1 MVGKTKKTR
10 KENIM
15 KKALISAACLGSV
28 AAFAQ
33 VKDSLQA
40 NNVDEVV
47 MTASRKKE
55 SIKEIPSSIT
65 VVAEK
70 QIQSQLTVNSDITS
84 ILQYTVPSLGTN
96 SGQTSNTGQTLRGRQ
111 VLVLIDGIPQS
122 TPLRNGAR
130 DIRSIDPS
138 VIERIEVIKGA
149 SSIYGNGADGGIINY
164 ITRRSKSDKAISGL
178 TQVGLTGQEYGGT
191 LGVRASQLLS
201 GKINKFDYVF
211 SLAYERTGY
220 MKDADGVNLTPTYST
235 AKMDNY
241 NGMLKVG
248 YNINKDQR
256 IEASYIGYSSRSDLN
271 LGLVTGKY
279 GIKPTIG
286 EGVGKNLETT
296 PQGTPRNHNFRINYD
311 NQNLFWGTTSL
322 NFNAYMQDFRTVYGY
337 SDTFFGG
344 GQSNVISKKYGAR
357 FNFDTKLWSAQN
369 SQGEIM
375 YGMDILNDQTV
386 QKLEDGRYWTPDM
399 NMTNLA
405 PFVLVKI
412 DLLKKLTI
420 KGGLRYEN
428 MSVKAGDFNTLSSI
442 KSDGTFTTSIFVT
455 GGKLKYNALVA
466 NLGVRYNIEPFVNLF
481 GSFSQSY
488 SINEL
493 GRILRT
499 STQGTIQNLET
510 KPIIV
515 NNYEFGATGQIAKW
529 VNYEITSYVS
539 TSKLGASFVQSPDRA
554 LTIQRSPEIVYGV
567 EGFLHFTPAKW
578 INFGGSYS
586 WMEGITSI
594 KDDGDY
600 SAKINNSR
608 ISAPKVL
615 AYVQIKPIQTLSIG
629 FDMLHAFEQDR
640 FQPNAKTGLYV
651 YGEGYVLDYTVF
663 NFKSSYEINK
673 SWRVSAG
680 VENLLNKMY
689 QPAIAWWSARD
700 SEFVN
705 SLGRRGTLMLEY
717 KF

>member
-1 MVGKTKKTR
+1 
-10 KENIM
+10 M
-15 KKALISAACLGSV
+15 KKALLSVACLGS
-28 AAFAQ
+28 ATIFAQ
-33 VKDSLQA
+33 VKDSLQT

-55 SIKEIPSSIT
+55 SIKEIPSSVTI
-65 VVAEK
+65 VAEK

-96 SGQTSNTGQTLRGRQ
+96 TGQTSNSGQTLRGRQ

-164 ITRRSKSDKAISGL
+164 ITRRSQSDKKISGL
-178 TQVGLTGQEYGGT
+178 TQLGFTGQTYGGT

-201 GKINKFDYVF
+201 GKVNKFDYVF

-248 YNINKDQR
+248 YNINNDQR

-296 PQGTPRNHNFRINYD
+296 PQGTPRNHNLRINYD

-357 FNFDTKLWSAQN
+357 FNFDTKLWNAAN

-412 DLLKKLTI
+412 DLLKKLTL

-428 MSVKAGDFNTLSSI
+428 MNVKVGDFNTLSSI

-455 GGKLKYNALVA
+455 GGELKYNALVA

-539 TSKLGASFVQSPDRA
+539 TSKLGASFVQSADRA

-615 AYVQIKPIQTLSIG
+615 AYIQARPIKTLSIG
-629 FDMLHAFEQDR
+629 VDMLHAFQQDR
-640 FQPNAKTGLYV
+640 FQPNAKTGMFV
-651 YGEGYVLDYTVF
+651 YGEGYVPEYTVF

-673 SWRVSAG
+673 NWKVSVG
-680 VENLLNKMY
+680 VENVFNKMY

-705 SLGRRGTLMLEY
+705 APGRRGTAMLEY

>member
-1 MVGKTKKTR
+1 
-10 KENIM
+10 M
-15 KKALISAACLGSV
+15 KKALLSAACLGS
-28 AAFAQ
+28 AAVFAQ
-33 VKDSLQA
+33 VKDSLQT

-55 SIKEIPSSIT
+55 SIKEIPSSVTI
-65 VVAEK
+65 VAEK

-164 ITRRSKSDKAISGL
+164 ITRRSKSDKNISGI
-178 TQVGLTGQEYGGT
+178 TQVGFTGQTYGGT

-201 GKINKFDYVF
+201 GKVNKFDYVF

-220 MKDADGVNLTPTYST
+220 MKDADGVNLTPTYSP

-248 YNINKDQR
+248 YNINNNQR

-279 GIKPTIG
+279 GLKPTIG

-296 PQGTPRNHNFRINYD
+296 PQGTPKNHNFRINYD
-311 NQNLFWGTTSL
+311 NQNLFGGTTSL
-322 NFNAYMQDFRTVYGY
+322 NFNAYMQDFKTVYGY

-357 FNFDTKLWSAQN
+357 FNFDTKLWNAQN
-369 SQGEIM
+369 SQAEVM

-428 MSVKAGDFNTLSSI
+428 MTVKVGDFNTLSSV

-466 NLGVRYNIEPFVNLF
+466 NLGVRYNIEPFINLF

-515 NNYEFGATGQIAKW
+515 NNYELGATGQISKW

-539 TSKLGASFVQSPDRA
+539 TSKLGASFVQSADRA

-578 INFGGSYS
+578 ISFGGSYS

-615 AYVQIKPIQTLSIG
+615 AYIQARPIQTLSIG

-640 FQPNAKTGLYV
+640 FQTNAKTGLFV
-651 YGEGYVLDYTVF
+651 YGEGYVPEYTVF

-673 SWRVSAG
+673 NWRVSLG
-680 VENLLNKMY
+680 IENLFNKMY

>member
-1 MVGKTKKTR
+1 
-10 KENIM
+10 M
-15 KKALISAACLGSV
+15 KKALLSAACLGSATV
-28 AAFAQ
+28 FAQ
-33 VKDSLQA
+33 VKDSLQT

-55 SIKEIPSSIT
+55 NIKEIPSSVTI
-65 VVAEK
+65 VAEK

-164 ITRRSKSDKAISGL
+164 ITRRSKSDKKISGL
-178 TQVGLTGQEYGGT
+178 TQVGFTGQTYGGT

-201 GKINKFDYVF
+201 GKVNKFDYVF

-220 MKDADGVNLTPTYST
+220 MKDADGVNLTPTYSP

-248 YNINKDQR
+248 YNINNNQR

-279 GIKPTIG
+279 GFKPTIG

-311 NQNLFWGTTSL
+311 NQNLFGGTTSL

-357 FNFDTKLWSAQN
+357 FNFDTKLWNTQN
-369 SQGEIM
+369 SQAEVM

-428 MSVKAGDFNTLSSI
+428 MRVKVGDFNTLSTV
-442 KSDGTFTTSIFVT
+442 KSDGTFTKSIFVT
-455 GGKLKYNALVA
+455 GGDLKYNALVA
-466 NLGVRYNIEPFVNLF
+466 NLGVRYNIEPFINLF

-515 NNYEFGATGQIAKW
+515 NNYEFGATGQISKW

-539 TSKLGASFVQSPDRA
+539 TSKLGASFVQSADRA

-615 AYVQIKPIQTLSIG
+615 AYIQAKPIQTLSIG

-640 FQPNAKTGLYV
+640 FQPNAKTGLFV
-651 YGEGYVLDYTVF
+651 YGEGYVPEYTVF
-663 NFKSSYEINK
+663 NFKSSYEINTN
-673 SWRVSAG
+673 WRVSLG
-680 VENLLNKMY
+680 IENLFNKMY

>member
-1 MVGKTKKTR
+1 
-10 KENIM
+10 M
-15 KKALISAACLGSV
+15 KKVLISAACLGS
-28 AAFAQ
+28 AAVFSQ
-33 VKDSLQA
+33 VTDSLQT
-40 NNVDEVV
+40 NSVDEVV

-55 SIKEIPSSIT
+55 NIKEVPSSIT
-65 VVAEK
+65 IVGEK

-96 SGQTSNTGQTLRGRQ
+96 SGQTSNSGQTLRGRQ

-164 ITRRSKSDKAISGL
+164 ITRRSKSDKNISGL
-178 TQVGLTGQEYGGT
+178 SQIGFTAQPYGGT

-201 GKINKFDYVF
+201 GKVNKFDYVF

-220 MKDADGVNLTPTYST
+220 MKDADGVSLSPTYST

-248 YNINKDQR
+248 YTINKDQR
-256 IEASYIGYSSRSDLN
+256 VEASYIGYASKSDLN
-271 LGLVTGKY
+271 LGMVIGKY
-279 GIKPTIG
+279 GIKPTVG
-286 EGVGKNLETT
+286 EGVGKGLETT

-357 FNFDTKLWSAQN
+357 INFDTRLWNAQN

-375 YGMDILNDQTV
+375 YGMDLLNDQTV

-428 MSVKAGDFNTLSSI
+428 MSVKVGDFNTLSSV
-442 KSDGTFTTSIFVT
+442 KLDGTFTKSIFVT

-466 NLGVRYNIEPFVNLF
+466 NLGVRYNIEPFINLF

-515 NNYEFGATGQIAKW
+515 NNYEFGATGQISKW
-529 VNYEITSYVS
+529 INYEITSYVS
-539 TSKLGASFVQSPDRA
+539 TSKLGASFVQSADRS

-586 WMEGITSI
+586 WIEGITSI

-615 AYVQIKPIQTLSIG
+615 AYVQARPIPALSIG
-629 FDMLHAFEQDR
+629 LDMLHAFEQDR
-640 FQPNAKTGLYV
+640 FQPNAAGVLG
-651 YGEGYVLDYTVF
+651 YGEGNVPEYTIF
-663 NFKSSYEINK
+663 NFKSSYEVNK
-673 SWRVSAG
+673 NWRVSVG
-680 VENLLNKMY
+680 VENVFNKIY
-689 QPAIAWWSARD
+689 QPAIAWWSSRD

-705 SLGRRGTLMLEY
+705 APGARGTLMLEY

>member
-1 MVGKTKKTR
+1 
-10 KENIM
+10 M
-15 KKALISAACLGSV
+15 KKAFLSAACLGS
-28 AAFAQ
+28 AAVFAQ
-33 VKDSLQA
+33 VKDSLQT

-55 SIKEIPSSIT
+55 NIKEIPSSVTI
-65 VVAEK
+65 VAEK

-164 ITRRSKSDKAISGL
+164 ITRRSQSDKNISGL
-178 TQVGLTGQEYGGT
+178 TQVGFTGQTYGGT

-201 GKINKFDYVF
+201 GKVNKFDYVF

-220 MKDADGVNLTPTYST
+220 MKDADGVNLTPTYSP

-256 IEASYIGYSSRSDLN
+256 VEASYIGYASRSDLN

-279 GIKPTIG
+279 GITPTIG

-311 NQNLFWGTTSL
+311 NQNLFGGTTSL

-357 FNFDTKLWSAQN
+357 FNLDTQLWSAKN
-369 SQGEIM
+369 SQAEIM

-428 MSVKAGDFNTLSSI
+428 MRVKVGDFNTLSSI
-442 KSDGTFTTSIFVT
+442 KSDGTFTKSIFVT
-455 GGKLKYNALVA
+455 GGNLKYNALVA

-499 STQGTIQNLET
+499 STEGTIQNLET

-515 NNYEFGATGQIAKW
+515 NNYEFGATGQISKW
-529 VNYEITSYVS
+529 VRYEITSYVS
-539 TSKLGASFVQSPDRA
+539 TSKLGASFVQSADRA

-567 EGFLHFTPAKW
+567 EGFLHFTPSKW
-578 INFGGSYS
+578 ISFGGSYS

-615 AYVQIKPIQTLSIG
+615 AYVQARPIPSLSIG
-629 FDMLHAFEQDR
+629 LDILHAFEQDR
-640 FQPNAKTGLYV
+640 FEPNAKTGMYV
-651 YGEGYVLDYTVF
+651 YGEGYVPEYTVF
-663 NFKSSYEINK
+663 NFKASYEVNK
-673 SWRVSAG
+673 NWRVSAG
-680 VENLLNKMY
+680 IENLFNKMY
-689 QPAIAWWSARD
+689 QPAIAWWSVRD

-705 SLGRRGTLMLEY
+705 SLGRRGTLMFEY